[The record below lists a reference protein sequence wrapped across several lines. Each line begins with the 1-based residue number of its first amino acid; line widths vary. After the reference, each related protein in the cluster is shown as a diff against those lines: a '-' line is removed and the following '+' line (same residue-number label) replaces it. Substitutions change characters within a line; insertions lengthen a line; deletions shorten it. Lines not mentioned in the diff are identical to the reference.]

1 MNKTLLSLSR
11 QCGELL
17 LQQHCKVTTAESC
30 TGGWIA
36 QCITAVAGSSD
47 WFETGFVTYSN
58 QAKQQLLGVPV
69 ECFEGTKAPGAVSE
83 ETVLAMARGALQSAG
98 AHYAVATSGVAGPG
112 GGTPGKPVG
121 TVWIAWAW
129 RTADVVESIARVQRF
144 TGDRE
149 AVRKQSVQAALEGLL
164 AQLTTRNAAGSG
176 H

>member
-58 QAKQQLLGVPV
+58 RAKQQLLGVPV

-98 AHYAVATSGVAGPG
+98 ADYAVATSGVAGPG

-129 RTADVVESIARVQRF
+129 RTGEVVESIARVQRF

-164 AQLTTRNAAGSG
+164 AQLTSRNAAGSG

>member
-17 LQQHCKVTTAESC
+17 LQQRCKVSTAESC

-69 ECFEGTKAPGAVSE
+69 ECFEGSNVPGAVSE
-83 ETVLAMARGALQSAG
+83 ETVLAMARGALQVAG
-98 AHYAVATSGVAGPG
+98 AQYAVATSGVAGPG

-121 TVWIAWAW
+121 TVWIGWAW
-129 RTADVVESIARVQRF
+129 REGDTVKSLARVQRF

-164 AQLTTRNAAGSG
+164 ALLQARNVAASG
-176 H
+176 Y

>member
-17 LQQHCKVTTAESC
+17 LQQQCKVTTAESC
-30 TGGWIA
+30 TGGWVA

-47 WFETGFVTYSN
+47 WFETGFITYSN
-58 QAKQQLLGVPV
+58 QSKQQLLGVPV
-69 ECFEGTKAPGAVSE
+69 ACFDGPRAPGAVSE
-83 ETVLAMARGALQSAG
+83 ETVLAMARGALQA
-98 AHYAVATSGVAGPG
+98 AEAQYAVATSGVAGPG

-129 RTADVVESIARVQRF
+129 RTGEVVESIARVQRF

-164 AQLTTRNAAGSG
+164 ARLQARNAAAAGY
-176 H
+176 